1 MHLGAINFVSLLLF
15 LRFCPADAIYADEAY
30 QVDFHHVLL
39 GLPQP
44 ETTFL
49 HRPAPA
55 SKASLLYTLSERS
68 VLGAI
73 NPKDGSVVWR
83 QQLGNGSG
91 RLKAS
96 EGGTT
101 VVTAVNGTV
110 QAWDAAEG
118 RLVWGWRGSEE
129 IKALEVL
136 KSENAAQAVYIITQN
151 TGSKATIRKL
161 SEDSGAVLWEHED
174 ESGDIPLGL
183 SISAQGVHYV
193 VLHSALLQGSK
204 FRVTTLQPSNG
215 QTLKSLALSGDKD
228 ISDARSILP
237 IESSLSLPLLAW
249 SDRTLTNLRLNIL
262 GSNHVLN
269 VKLATEKGAYT
280 DKIQI
285 HASSKTERAVD
296 ILVHC
301 QSQRSHWAEI
311 YHLDLKSETLKKVY
325 QLPSQE
331 GPTAFSAT
339 AHGSTTYF
347 VRTTERDV
355 TLFTFTSE
363 QSVGQWTLQPKPYDR
378 ISKLSGIAHA
388 VSEVVSRGTSKY
400 AVRSAVILSSGDWKM
415 IYNGDESWF
424 RPESLAG
431 VVAAVWADTDGHE
444 HLAEELAAES
454 HSNVVAAY
462 LNRLKRHLKD
472 ARGFPAW
479 AKTLLERITDSL
491 LSRGRPSHGA
501 PNDNFGFHKVL
512 IAATD
517 SGRLFALEAGNQGK
531 IIWSVQA
538 SHIEEGQRWAVESIE
553 TDHENALVQISG
565 GESFSVNLKQ
575 GIIFDKQFGSSAL
588 SLKTTAVLP
597 NVSGSAVSIQIHSD
611 GTLGLPQSSR
621 LGPEMIMVTQD
632 DKMVVR
638 GWTLGA
644 PKPQLLWK
652 FVPGPNE
659 KIVTLARRPSKDPV
673 ASIGKALGDRN
684 VLYKFLSPNLLVIGT
699 VNTDTSLASFH
710 ILDSTSGSILHTL
723 THPNVDA
730 NQPITSVLSEN
741 WFAYSVFSGFS
752 EDAVDIGAEMLAP
765 AIGHQLV
772 VSELFESSIPND
784 RGVLGS
790 ILNTSS
796 LGPSVVDGNVPT
808 ESPYVISQT
817 YLIPAAISFM
827 AVSTTL
833 QGITP
838 RSLLC
843 VVPSLNS
850 VIAIPR
856 GFIDP
861 RRPVG
866 RDASAAEMEEGL
878 FRHNAVLDFDPKWV
892 LNHMREVLGIQRVMT
907 SPSLL
912 ESTSLVFAFGTLD
925 MFGTRI
931 APIGG
936 FDILGKGFNKMQLI
950 GTVAALAV
958 GTGLLAPMVS
968 HWKVTNIVKFNVD
981 AVSRPGKSRR
991 IVDGKVHRTILSI
1004 RRSFN
1009 FNQQD
1014 RVPCLCLV
1022 TKT

>member
-1 MHLGAINFVSLLLF
+1 MRLGAINVVSLLLF
-15 LRFCPADAIYADEAY
+15 LVSCPADAIYADEAY
-30 QVDFHHVLL
+30 RVDFHHVLL
-39 GLPQP
+39 GHPQP

-68 VLGAI
+68 VLGAV

-83 QQLGNGSG
+83 QQLGNGRG
-91 RLKAS
+91 LLKAS

-101 VVTAVNGTV
+101 IIAAVNGTV

-118 RLVWGWRGSEE
+118 RMVWDWRGSEE
-129 IKALEVL
+129 ITALEIL
-136 KSENAAQAVYIITQN
+136 TSEDAAQAVYIVTRN
-151 TGSKATIRKL
+151 SGSKATIRKL

-174 ESGDIPLGL
+174 ESGDTPVAL
-183 SISAQGVHYV
+183 SMSKQGVHFV

-204 FRVTTLQPSNG
+204 IRVSTLQPSSG
-215 QTLKSLALSGDKD
+215 QIVNSLALSGDKD

-237 IESSLSLPLLAW
+237 IESTGSLPLLAW
-249 SDRTLTNLRLNIL
+249 VDRTLTNLRLNIL
-262 GSNHVLN
+262 GSNHVTN
-269 VKLATEKGAYT
+269 VKLAS
-280 DKIQI
+280 DKRADIDRI
-285 HASSKTERAVD
+285 HIYASSNPGGAVD

-301 QSQRSHWAEI
+301 QTKGSHWAEV
-311 YHLDLKSETLKKVY
+311 YHLDMKSETLKKVY

-355 TLFTFTSE
+355 TLFTSTSE
-363 QSVGQWTLQPKPYDR
+363 QSVGQWTLPSKPHDR
-378 ISKLSGIAHA
+378 MSKTSGVTHA
-388 VSEVVSRGTSKY
+388 ISEVVSRGTSKY
-400 AVRSAVILSSGDWKM
+400 AVRSAIILSSGDWKM

-431 VVAAVWADTDGHE
+431 VVAAAWADTVGHE

-462 LNRLKRHLKD
+462 LHRLRRHLKD
-472 ARGFPAW
+472 AREFPSW
-479 AKTLLERITDSL
+479 AKNLPDRIIDSFL
-491 LSRGRPSHGA
+491 GRERPSHG
-501 PNDNFGFHKVL
+501 PPSNSFGFHKVVV
-512 IAATD
+512 AATD

-538 SHIEEGQRWAVESIE
+538 SEIEKGQRWAVEKIE
-553 TDHENALVQISG
+553 ADHDNALVRISG
-565 GESFSVNLKQ
+565 GESLRINLKQ
-575 GIIFDKQFGSSAL
+575 GIIYDNQFGSSAP

-597 NVSGSAVSIQIHSD
+597 DVSGSAISIQINTD
-611 GTLGLPQSSR
+611 GTLGLPQSSH
-621 LGPEMIMVTQD
+621 LGPEMIIVTQD
-632 DKMVVR
+632 EKMVVR
-638 GWTLGA
+638 GWSLGT
-644 PKPQLLWK
+644 PKPQLVWK
-652 FVPGPNE
+652 FVPRPNE
-659 KIVTLARRPSKDPV
+659 KIVTLARRPAKDPV

-699 VNTDTSLASFH
+699 VDTDTSLASFH
-710 ILDSTSGSILHTL
+710 ILDSISGSVLHTL

-752 EDAVDIGAEMLAP
+752 DDAVDTGAETLA
-765 AIGHQLV
+765 AAKGHQLV
-772 VSELFESSIPND
+772 VSELFESSVPND

-790 ILNTSS
+790 TLNTSS
-796 LGPSVVDGNVPT
+796 LGPSAVDDDKVAPSD
-808 ESPYVISQT
+808 SPYVISQT

-850 VIAIPR
+850 VVAIPR

-866 RDASAAEMEEGL
+866 RDAVAAEMEEGL
-878 FRHNAVLDFDPKWV
+878 FRHNAVLDFDPKWA
-892 LNHMREVLGIQRVMT
+892 LNHMREVLGIQEVMT
-907 SPSLL
+907 SPSML
-912 ESTSLVFAFGTLD
+912 ESTSLVFAFGSLD

-958 GTGLLAPMVS
+958 GTGLLAPMARKKQTDS
-968 HWKVTNIVKFNVD
+968 RWKGI
-981 AVSRPGKSRR
+981 
-991 IVDGKVHRTILSI
+991 
-1004 RRSFN
+1004 
-1009 FNQQD
+1009 
-1014 RVPCLCLV
+1014 
-1022 TKT
+1022 